1 MITYMWDLN
10 HDTNELIQETEMDL
24 QTQKANFPL
33 YLRGKGVSVL
43 DQQILTTI
51 YKTDKQQG
59 PTAYSTEIQIQDPII
74 NQNGKEKNM
83 CTYN

>member
-1 MITYMWDLN
+1 MNLFRKQKWTHRHRRQTYV
-10 HDTNELIQETEMDL
+10 
-24 QTQKANFPL
+24 
-33 YLRGKGVSVL
+33 YLRGKGLSVW

-59 PTAYSTEIQIQDPII
+59 PTAYSTEIYIQDPII
-74 NQNGKEKNM
+74 NHNGKEKNM